1 MKATQ
6 PIIELFYVDTRQI
19 YWSPLFASSMVVMMG
34 DIIWNLLFTL
44 NGPLA
49 ANNGHG
55 LKLSNNSL
63 DGDVGNFIPLRE
75 EKGVPAMS

>member
-44 NGPLA
+44 NGFF
-49 ANNGHG
+49 
-55 LKLSNNSL
+55 LSQPIMDMVLNCRTIAWMVMSEILSL
-63 DGDVGNFIPLRE
+63 YARRR
-75 EKGVPAMS
+75 ASRQ